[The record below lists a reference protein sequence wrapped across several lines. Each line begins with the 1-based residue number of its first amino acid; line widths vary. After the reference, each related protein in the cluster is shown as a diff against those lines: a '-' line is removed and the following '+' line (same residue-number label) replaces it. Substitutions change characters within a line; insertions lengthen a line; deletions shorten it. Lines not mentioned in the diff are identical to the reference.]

1 VMAGGMLLPVGLH
14 KGFGL
19 AMIFDLLCGPLT
31 GAGWSAG
38 VAGLALPEHNRH
50 QDVGHLFMAMDVG
63 RFRSVPAFLSDVDHY
78 IDTVHGTPRAP
89 GVERLYVPGEIEFE
103 MADVRRRGGIPLD
116 PHVIKAMDGL
126 AAEFALDP
134 VG

>member
-1 VMAGGMLLPVGLH
+1 MNGGMLLPVGLH

-19 AMIFDLLCGPLT
+19 AMVFDLLCGPLT

-38 VAGLALPEHNRH
+38 IAGLALPEHNRP

-63 RFRSVPAFLSDVDHY
+63 RFRPLLPFLADVDRY
-78 IDTVHGTPRAP
+78 IDAVHSAPRAS
-89 GVERLYVPGEIEFE
+89 GIERLYVPGEIEFE
-103 MADVRRRGGIPLD
+103 MADTRRREGIPLD
-116 PHVIKAMDGL
+116 PHVVDGL
-126 AAEFALDP
+126 QELAREFSLDP